1 MPESA
6 MKDFAVS
13 HPIDTRMA
21 MPPTPPISDDHLVRY
36 LLGALPADEVER
48 LDERT
53 FVDDELAERLRVVED
68 DLVDSY
74 AAGTLTGERLQRF
87 ETFYLASP
95 RRRSKAVF
103 AKGLQGAIERS
114 THQPRPAQNSTTQPS
129 RRIWAPSWWPLAAAA
144 VLILTVGV
152 LALQNFS
159 LRRDLRET
167 ARQVTD
173 SNQRAAAAS
182 QQLVMEQKAAA
193 AAKQALVD
201 ARTAPAPMA
210 VALVLSPQTRGVTSV
225 PILAVPSGASA
236 VPLSLALEASGG
248 TSYDVALRDPASNRA
263 VWRSP
268 PLAPQRARKLPMVP
282 VSLPGGLLKAQHYV
296 VDLFELRSGRA
307 PEFVSSYAFEV
318 VRQ

>member
-1 MPESA
+1 
-6 MKDFAVS
+6 MKDFAAS
-13 HPIDTRMA
+13 YPIDTRMS

-87 ETFYLASP
+87 ETFYLASH
-95 RRRSKAVF
+95 RRRSKAAF
-103 AKGLQGAIERS
+103 AKGLKGAIERS
-114 THQPRPAQNSTTQPS
+114 AHQPRPAQNTTTQPS
-129 RRIWAPSWWPLAAAA
+129 RRIWPASWWPLAAAA

-152 LALQNFS
+152 LVLQNFT

-167 ARQVTD
+167 AGQIAD
-173 SNQRAAAAS
+173 ANQRATAAS
-182 QQLVMEQKAAA
+182 QQLVREQTAAA
-193 AAKQALVD
+193 AAKQALLD
-201 ARTAPAPMA
+201 ARTPPALA
-210 VALVLSPQTRGVTSV
+210 TVALVLPPQTRGVTSV
-225 PILAVPSGASA
+225 SILAVPSGASA
-236 VPLSLALEASGG
+236 VPLSLVLEASGG
-248 TSYDVALRDPASNRA
+248 TSYDVALRDPASNRT

-268 PLAPQRARKLPMVP
+268 PLAPQRAAKIPMVP
-282 VSLPGGLLKAQHYV
+282 VSLPAGLLKAQHYAL
-296 VDLFELRSGRA
+296 DLFELRSGSA